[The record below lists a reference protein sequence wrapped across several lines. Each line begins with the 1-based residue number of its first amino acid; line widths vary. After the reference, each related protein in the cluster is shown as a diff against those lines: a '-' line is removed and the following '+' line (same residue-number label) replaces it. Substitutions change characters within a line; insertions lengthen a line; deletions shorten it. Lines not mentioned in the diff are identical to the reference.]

1 MINYN
6 FLTTS
11 KLEEALN
18 YLDKL
23 DYVKVIAGGT
33 DILVD
38 IHNKSKRLPE
48 ISYLLDISNISTL
61 NFIRQ
66 ADHYVEIG
74 PLVTHSGLMYE
85 PLIKEKFPLLYHAA
99 SYIGSTQIRNR
110 GTIGGNICNASPA
123 ADLLPPL
130 IALKTEVVLTGEKE
144 ERMIPLKKFLT
155 APYETVLKPYELL
168 TKIRIPLL
176 SDGYYMQFQKIGRR
190 KAMSISRLNLAVVV
204 KIDEKNIFQDVRVVP
219 GSATPYPQSL
229 PGVEKAINGQSIHQ
243 INIGEIGRLMS
254 EEVIS
259 VTGIRWSTPYKKP
272 VISTL
277 IQRALKEVIKEKKK
291 NE

>member
-1 MINYN
+1 MINYD

-11 KLEEALN
+11 KLEEALI
-18 YLDKL
+18 YLDEL
-23 DYVKVIAGGT
+23 DQVKVIAGGT
-33 DILVD
+33 DILVN

-48 ISYLLDISNISTL
+48 ISYLLDISNIDTL

-66 ADHYVEIG
+66 SNDCVEIG
-74 PLVTHSGLMYE
+74 PLVTHSELMHE
-85 PLIKEKFPLLYHAA
+85 PLIKEKYPLLYHAA
-99 SYIGSTQIRNR
+99 SHIGSTQIRNK

-130 IALKTEVVLTGEKE
+130 LALKAELVLTGKKG
-144 ERMIPLKKFLT
+144 ERTINLETFLT
-155 APYETVLKPYELL
+155 APYKTVLQRQELL
-168 TKIRIPLL
+168 TKIKIPLL
-176 SDGYYMQFQKIGRR
+176 SDGYQMHFQKIGRR
-190 KAMSISRLNLAVVV
+190 KALSISRLSLAVVV
-204 KIDEKNIFQDVRVVP
+204 KIDDKGIFKDARVVP
-219 GSATPYPQSL
+219 GSATPYPQPLS
-229 PGVEKAINGQSIHQ
+229 GVERAINGQSIHQ
-243 INIGEIGRLMS
+243 IKVEEIGKIIS

-277 IQRALKEVIKEKKK
+277 IQRALKEMIKEKGQ